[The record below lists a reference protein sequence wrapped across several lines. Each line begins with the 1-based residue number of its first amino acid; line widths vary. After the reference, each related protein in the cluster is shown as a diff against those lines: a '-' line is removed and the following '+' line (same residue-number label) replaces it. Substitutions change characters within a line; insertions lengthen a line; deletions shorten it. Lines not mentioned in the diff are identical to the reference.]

1 MFDFFSFLNFGYF
14 IKKVKQ
20 IYDKLELIEYKVETK
35 NGIEIFAFMTTR
47 VNLRLGWEEVEGNG
61 FGEFI
66 SSLFSFPC
74 EMMRSI
80 YLRGHKLRW
89 SKSKV

>member
-14 IKKVKQ
+14 INKVKQ

-47 VNLRLGWEEVEGNG
+47 VNLRLGW
-61 FGEFI
+61 
-66 SSLFSFPC
+66 
-74 EMMRSI
+74 
-80 YLRGHKLRW
+80 
-89 SKSKV
+89 

>member
-1 MFDFFSFLNFGYF
+1 MFDFFSILNFGYF

-35 NGIEIFAFMTTR
+35 NGIEIFAFMR
-47 VNLRLGWEEVEGNG
+47 VNLRLDWEEVEGNG

-74 EMMRSI
+74 EKMRSI
-80 YLRGHKLRW
+80 YLKGHKLRW